1 MMTINGDSDDD
12 DINDGED
19 DDSNVGDD
27 EVVEQLCF

>member
-1 MMTINGDSDDD
+1 MTISGDSDDD